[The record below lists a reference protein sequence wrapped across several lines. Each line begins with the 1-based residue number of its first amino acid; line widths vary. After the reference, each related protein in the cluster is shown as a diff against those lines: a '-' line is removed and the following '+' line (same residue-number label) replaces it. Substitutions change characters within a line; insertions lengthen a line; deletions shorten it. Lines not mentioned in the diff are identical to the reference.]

1 MPPERKKLGR
11 LRKDVAIYGA
21 KDARSGVSRRSYTR
35 EEKAEV
41 INWIRDE
48 ENWVWDPYGDRIA
61 RVWSGLQWDG
71 DIRPPTAQEVM

>member
-1 MPPERKKLGR
+1 MPLKRKKLGR

-41 INWIRDE
+41 INWIQDK
-48 ENWVWDPYGDRIA
+48 EN
-61 RVWSGLQWDG
+61 
-71 DIRPPTAQEVM
+71 

>member
-1 MPPERKKLGR
+1 MPPKRKKLGR
-11 LRKDVAIYGA
+11 PRKDVAIYGT

-41 INWIRDE
+41 
-48 ENWVWDPYGDRIA
+48 WDPYGNRIA

-71 DIRPPTAQEVM
+71 DIRPPTAQE